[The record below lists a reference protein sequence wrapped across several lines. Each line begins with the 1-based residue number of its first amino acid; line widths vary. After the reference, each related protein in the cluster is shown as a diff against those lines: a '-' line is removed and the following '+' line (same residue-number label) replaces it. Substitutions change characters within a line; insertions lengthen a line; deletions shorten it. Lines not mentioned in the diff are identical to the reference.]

1 MKKQL
6 TLLLVIIV
14 AIFSSCSDLNK
25 AEEMSDLDISLKIN
39 EATIY
44 YQNGEY
50 NKAILILEGLIKH
63 PKFIKLKK
71 ERISIYYD
79 LACNHAFLKN
89 KERALT
95 CLEKAVEYG
104 YADFSHIESD
114 SALEGMREDERYIKI
129 VTDLKREQRLWENSN
144 FNTPYR
150 VNISENEKIAGL
162 SKLWSEIKYNFINF
176 DLVPDINPDS
186 LYLAYLPKVRE
197 TASTLEYYKLLQK
210 FCVHFKDGHT
220 GVNLPKELNSQIRGR
235 VPIQTR
241 LVEDRVI
248 ITKVYD
254 KKLGEKGITP
264 GVEITHVD
272 GYDAKIYADMF
283 IRPYRTTNSEQGR
296 NRTIFEYAYLRG
308 PIGQLVKITCKNASG
323 KSFKVEL
330 PRLKSIPGEWEPV
343 VYRQFENNIG
353 YINIKSFYADE
364 IITKFDAVFSKIME
378 TDALIIDLRDNG
390 GGNGRIGWS
399 ILGYFTDKPFQIFK
413 WKSRLYRPI
422 WRAWGRR
429 EEIYEEKPTLR
440 MADERKY
447 YSKPVVLLTRARTA
461 SMAENFCVGFKIMN
475 RGKIIGGPTMG
486 SSGTPLFFSLPGGGT
501 GKVVTTRSSY
511 PDGKEFIGVGVQP
524 DIEVYPMIEDFR
536 TGRDRVLEKAI
547 EYLNKKIKL

>member
-1 MKKQL
+1 MKIRS
-6 TLLLVIIV
+6 TLLLVIIIV
-14 AIFSSCSDLNK
+14 IFSSCSDLK
-25 AEEMSDLDISLKIN
+25 KVEEMSDLDISLKIN

-50 NKAILILEGLIKH
+50 NKAIPILESLIKY
-63 PKFIKLKK
+63 PQLIKYKR
-71 ERISIYYD
+71 ERVGIYYD
-79 LACNHAFLKN
+79 LACNHALLGN

-104 YADFSHIESD
+104 FANFSHIESD
-114 SALEGMREDERYIKI
+114 SDLENIREDERCLKI
-129 VTDLKREQRLWENSN
+129 VTDLKREQRLWENSI
-144 FNTPYR
+144 FNTPYQ

-176 DLVPDINPDS
+176 DLVPDINLDN

-210 FCVHFKDGHT
+210 FCVFFKDGHT
-220 GVNLPKELNSQIRGR
+220 GVNFPKELRSQTSGR

-254 KKLGEKGITP
+254 EELIQKGIAP
-264 GVEITHVD
+264 GVEIIHVD
-272 GYDAKIYADMF
+272 GHDAKIYADKF
-283 IRPYRTTNSEQGR
+283 IRSYWTSNSEHGR
-296 NRTIFEYAYLRG
+296 DRTIFEYAYLRG
-308 PIGQLVKITCKNASG
+308 PIGKPVKITCKNASD
-323 KSFKVEL
+323 KIINIEL
-330 PRLKSIPGEWEPV
+330 PRLKRIPVEWEPI
-343 VYRQFENNIG
+343 VYRQLENNIG
-353 YINIKSFYADE
+353 YINIKSFYEDE
-364 IITKFDAVFSKIME
+364 VLTKFDSVFSKIME

-390 GGNGRIGWS
+390 GGNGRIGWP
-399 ILGYFTDKPFQIFK
+399 ILGYFTDKSFQIFK

-429 EEIYEEKPTLR
+429 EEIYEEKPALK
-440 MADERKY
+440 MADERNY

-461 SMAENFCVGFKIMN
+461 SMAENFCVGFQIMN

-486 SSGTPLFFSLPGGGT
+486 SSGTPLRFSLPGGGT
-501 GKVVTTRSSY
+501 GQVVTTRSSY
-511 PDGKEFIGVGVQP
+511 PDEKEFIGVGVQP
-524 DIEVYPMIEDFR
+524 DIEVYPTIEDFR
-536 TGRDRVLEKAI
+536 MGRDRVLERAV
-547 EYLNKKIKL
+547 EYLNKNIKL